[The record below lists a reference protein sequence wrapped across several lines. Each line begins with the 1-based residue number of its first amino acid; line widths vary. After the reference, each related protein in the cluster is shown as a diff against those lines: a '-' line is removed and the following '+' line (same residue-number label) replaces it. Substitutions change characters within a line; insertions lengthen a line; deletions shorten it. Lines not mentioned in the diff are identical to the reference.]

1 MYEVSLA
8 LLQAYSEVN
17 LGRTN
22 LEVLAEEEQYRDL
35 SLMMELLSSLFS
47 RDMFV
52 FLDDGR
58 HVLGFKTKT
67 SGSENIHASTV
78 PVLQI

>member
-1 MYEVSLA
+1 MKMYEVSLA

-17 LGRTN
+17 RGRISV
-22 LEVLAEEEQYRDL
+22 EALAEEEQYRDL

-52 FLDDGR
+52 FLDDGEFQR
-58 HVLGFKTKT
+58 AGMR
-67 SGSENIHASTV
+67 N
-78 PVLQI
+78 